1 MLVLHDAVVELS
13 EPEFWTNSDISRI
26 VSEARMLDLRNLAVA
41 LRERYKSTPDQNQAH
56 SPQDSL
62 PSKTDENNTITQ
74 EGTSTT
80 SPPFIRPIDL
90 SSGKVVVFLQDMINA
105 TLALKSNLDLEVV
118 QPSSQWPHSLFQSNS
133 IPTSGSEIP
142 TVVSHGEDFNALHV
156 AQAIS
161 GLQREILLL
170 RNDLNFELWLSREN
184 AKHIGRLY
192 EERVVMKST
201 ETERQGLVGLLLL
214 SSVSESNLRYVLV
227 QQTT

>member
-26 VSEARMLDLRNLAVA
+26 VSEARMLDLRNLVVA
-41 LRERYKSTPDQNQAH
+41 LRERYKSTPDKNQAN
-56 SPQDSL
+56 SAQDP
-62 PSKTDENNTITQ
+62 PSETSSITENNPKTQ
-74 EGTSTT
+74 EGTSTST

-90 SSGKVVVFLQDMINA
+90 SSGKAVIFLQDMINA
-105 TLALKSNLDLEVV
+105 TLALKNNLDLEVV
-118 QPSSQWPHSLFQSNS
+118 QPSSQWPHSLFQTNS
-133 IPTSGSEIP
+133 IPTSGAEMP
-142 TVVSHGEDFNALHV
+142 TVVSHDEDFNALHV

-201 ETERQGLVGLLLL
+201 ETERQGLVCLLL
-214 SSVSESNLRYVLV
+214 SSAVSESLTPTIV
-227 QQTT
+227 